1 MIPDNSKKTTIAEI
15 RYIKKV
21 TIGTVQPKCA
31 LYRRYGGKISWRCF
45 NKCLSQHPKGIIIG
59 KDISIGSFK
68 LGEHELNM
76 QSTTYHVGF
85 ARKPYWLDEK

>member
-1 MIPDNSKKTTIAEI
+1 MIRDNSKKTTIAEI

-21 TIGTVQPKCA
+21 TIGTVNPSAPFTDDMREDQLA
-31 LYRRYGGKISWRCF
+31 LL

>member
-1 MIPDNSKKTTIAEI
+1 MIPDNSKKSAFSDI
-15 RYIKKV
+15 RFIKKV
-21 TIGTVQPKCA
+21 TIGTVNPNAPFTDDMREEQ
-31 LYRRYGGKISWRCF
+31 LVLL

-85 ARKPYWLDEK
+85 SRKPYWLE

>member
-21 TIGTVQPKCA
+21 TIGTVNPSAPFTDDMREDQLA
-31 LYRRYGGKISWRCF
+31 LL